1 MEALYAIAGCVLGAV
16 LVWLFAAGRVRR
28 AERRAADA
36 DGRLGRLEATVD
48 EVRGQN
54 EGLSAQLQGVRSE
67 LDAAR
72 QDKVRA
78 ETSLA
83 ETRARAEEERKLLA
97 EAKSQL
103 TDTFKALA
111 GSTLDSSSQA
121 FLKMAR
127 GTFEKLLA
135 DAKGDLGKRQEA
147 INGLVKPLGD
157 ALRTYEEHIRGLE
170 KSRREA
176 YVGLTEQ
183 LKHLSVAQQQL
194 QKETGNLVTA
204 LRAPQVRGRWG
215 EMTLRRAVELAGMVE
230 HCDFTEQVTVQSD
243 EGRLRPD
250 MIVHLPAGRE
260 IVVDAKVPL
269 VAYLDAVSAD
279 TEAEREEGL
288 QRHVQQFRTHLG
300 KLGAKNYWEQFDT
313 APDIAVM
320 FVPGESFLAAAADR
334 DHRLIEDGIEKKV
347 VIATPTTL
355 VALLRAVA
363 YGWRQEQMAKNARAV
378 SDLGRQLYE
387 RMRTLANHLNDMGK
401 GLERAN
407 LAYNK
412 AVGSMEARI
421 LPAARRFKDLGVG
434 SGNDI
439 AIVEPTETAPKELSA
454 PELEEEP

>member
-1 MEALYAIAGCVLGAV
+1 LEALYAIAGCVLGAV